1 MDPEQAYAR
10 LLELAERIVQ
20 GDPEN
25 VEWEVLVATASELAE
40 TFLALDEWRRKGGF
54 LPKAWRTGESGS

>member
-10 LLELAERIVQ
+10 LLELSERLVQ
-20 GDPEN
+20 ADPEDL
-25 VEWEVLVATASELAE
+25 EWEALLVTASELAE

-54 LPKAWRTGESGS
+54 LPKAWRTGERGP